1 MIDLKELTIT
11 SAHKALVEGVF
22 TARELAEAYLKN
34 IEEKNGELNAYL
46 EVFSDVVEQAD
57 RADER
62 IKNGEHNNM
71 LLGIPMALKDNL
83 LVKGRKVTC
92 ASRILDGYVAPY
104 SGTAINKLIESGVV
118 FLGRVNMD
126 EFAMGASTEN
136 SAFGVT
142 KNPRDISRV
151 SGGSS
156 GGSAAVVAADLAL
169 CALGSDTGGSI
180 RQPSAFCG
188 VVGFKPSYGAVSRHG
203 LVAMS
208 SSLDQ
213 IGPITKNVEDAEI
226 VFDAIKGV
234 DPYDA
239 TTITVQTS
247 VEPKKKIGVIKGLL
261 DIEGID
267 DEVKKNFEASV
278 EKVKALGFD
287 VVELSMPYISHALEV
302 YYIICPAEVSSNMSR
317 FDGMRFGKKAQGD
330 NLLSEY
336 LDTRGTLLG
345 SEVKRR
351 IMIGTYVLSSG
362 YYDAFYGKANKAKD
376 LIKSDFVEAFNEVDM
391 VITPTT
397 PSPAFKIGE
406 KSDDPLQMY
415 LADIFTVTANI
426 VGIPAISVPS
436 GVSKEGLPFGIQFMG
451 AYKNDSLVFEVAKKF
466 EALS

>member
-1 MIDLKELTIT
+1 MTIDLKNLTIEK
-11 SAHKALVEGVF
+11 AHKHLIGGDF

-34 IEEKNGELNAYL
+34 IEEKNKDINAYL
-46 EVFSDVVEQAD
+46 EVFSDVLLQAD
-57 RADER
+57 KADLR
-62 IKNGEHNNM
+62 FKNGEKDNA

-83 LVKGRKVTC
+83 LVEGRRVTC
-92 ASRILDGYVAPY
+92 ASKIMEGYVAPY
-104 SGTAINKLIESGVV
+104 SATAIQKLIEKGVV

-142 KNPRDISRV
+142 KNPHDVTRV

-156 GGSAAVVAADLAL
+156 GGSAAVVAANLAL

-188 VVGFKPSYGAVSRHG
+188 VVGYKPSYGAVSRHG

-213 IGPITKNVEDAEI
+213 IGPITNSVEDSKI
-226 VFDAIKGV
+226 IFDCIAGV
-234 DPYDA
+234 DSYDA
-239 TTITVQTS
+239 TTIS
-247 VEPKKKIGVIKGLL
+247 INESALIKKKIGIVKGLL

-267 DEVKKNFEASV
+267 SEVKKNFEESI
-278 EKVKALGFD
+278 EKAKGLGFEI
-287 VVELSMPYISHALEV
+287 VELEMPHISHALEV

-317 FDGMRFGKKAQGD
+317 FDGMRFGKKVGGS
-330 NLLSEY
+330 NLLEEY
-336 LDTRGTLLG
+336 LETRGQLLG

-362 YYDAFYGKANKAKD
+362 YYDAFYGKANKARE
-376 LIKSDFVEAFNEVDM
+376 LIKKDFENAFETVGAVM
-391 VITPTT
+391 TPTT

-406 KSDDPLQMY
+406 KSNDPLQMY
-415 LADIFTVTANI
+415 LADVFTVTANI
-426 VGIPAISVPS
+426 AGVPAISIPS
-436 GVSKEGLPFGIQFMG
+436 GVSKDGMPFGLQLMG
-451 AYKNDSLVFEVAKKF
+451 AYKNDAALFDIAKEFER
-466 EALS
+466 